1 MPIYDYKCN
10 KCGRKEE
17 IIADIKHYPPACA
30 KCGWFMTKQ
39 VPTGTRFILKPGG
52 SCGWSEDGFRSLKG
66 NQ

>member
-10 KCGRKEE
+10 KCGKSKEHITNFNE
-17 IIADIKHYPPACA
+17 QPPWCCY
-30 KCGWFMTKQ
+30 KPMTKQ
-39 VPTGTRFILKPGG
+39 FPTGTRFILKPGG